1 MEIREGDT
9 SSLRNLRLLPV
20 QKSEDPIQYGMKNFE
35 EDQVYMREEDKQKLY
50 DPTRIL
56 RNVHW
61 GQLKLFCS
69 EMFLLLRHT
78 PPTVSD
84 ILYIGAAPGEHL
96 FVLNKLFPKFRY
108 HLYDSENFDKRL
120 YGMDNIKIH
129 KKYFDDSDIKKWKKM
144 SNFAL
149 ISDIRTLSYD
159 PSVQDSL
166 SRQRNEDSVWSD
178 MKLQEKWIM
187 ALRPT
192 ISLIKF
198 RLPFAYDFILRE
210 GLTREYLNGT
220 VIKQVFNKPTSSETR
235 LIVTDFDKKDWNLVE
250 YEQKMAYHNDYN
262 RNRARYYN
270 PLDMSK
276 TPVLA
281 EEGLGND
288 FDSIFLTHLVMEYLV
303 ENSGEFYTIMSMIL
317 SEMSY
322 KKVSL
327 LSKKA
332 GF

>member
-1 MEIREGDT
+1 MEIREGNK
-9 SSLRNLRLLPV
+9 SLIGDLRLLPL
-20 QKSEDPIQYGMKNFE
+20 QKSEDPEQYGMKKFE
-35 EDQVYMREEDKQKLY
+35 EDQVYMRDGDKQKLY

-69 EMFLLLRHT
+69 EMFLFLKHT

-120 YGMDNIKIH
+120 HGMENIKIH

-159 PSVQDSL
+159 PSVQDSR
-166 SRQRNEDSVWSD
+166 SRQRNEDSVWAD

-187 ALRPT
+187 ELRPT
-192 ISLIKF
+192 VSLIKF
-198 RLPFAYDFILRE
+198 RLPFAYDFVLKE
-210 GLTREYLNGT
+210 GLTREYLNG
-220 VIKQVFNKPTSSETR
+220 VVMKQVFNKPTSSETR

-250 YEQKMAYHNDYN
+250 YEQKMAYHNDHN
-262 RNRARYYN
+262 RNRSRYYN
-270 PLDMSK
+270 PLNMSK
-276 TPVLA
+276 TPVVA
-281 EEGLGND
+281 EAGLGND
-288 FDSIFLTHLVMEYLV
+288 FDSVFLTHMVMEYLK
-303 ENSGEFYTIMSMIL
+303 ENSGDFHSTISMIL

-327 LSKKA
+327 LTKRA